1 MNELEYFKLDNRGQT
16 SVEVILLIGSI
27 LVISIIC
34 GTYIYK
40 INLEIND
47 LFNETLSKGRLF
59 LCSSR
64 RHVPR
69 SRQCDNWQPRRPPAD
84 APHGWEFR

>member
-47 LFNETLSKGRLF
+47 LFNQTLSKGRLF
-59 LCSSR
+59 LFNGR
-64 RHVPR
+64 
-69 SRQCDNWQPRRPPAD
+69 
-84 APHGWEFR
+84 E

>member
-1 MNELEYFKLDNRGQT
+1 MKESEYLKLDNRGQT

-47 LFNETLSKGRLF
+47 LFNQTLSKGRLF
-59 LCSSR
+59 LFNKL
-64 RHVPR
+64 
-69 SRQCDNWQPRRPPAD
+69 D
-84 APHGWEFR
+84 

>member
-1 MNELEYFKLDNRGQT
+1 MRELEYLKSDNRGQT

-47 LFNETLSKGRLF
+47 LFNQTLSKGRLF
-59 LCSSR
+59 LLNKL
-64 RHVPR
+64 
-69 SRQCDNWQPRRPPAD
+69 D
-84 APHGWEFR
+84 

>member
-1 MNELEYFKLDNRGQT
+1 MKILKCFRADNRGQT

-27 LVISIIC
+27 LVIAIIC

-47 LFNETLSKGRLF
+47 SFKQTLDKGRLY
-59 LCSSR
+59 LL
-64 RHVPR
+64 
-69 SRQCDNWQPRRPPAD
+69 NKIN
-84 APHGWEFR
+84 

>member
-1 MNELEYFKLDNRGQT
+1 MVRIMKELKYLKSDNKGQT

-40 INLEIND
+40 INLEINS
-47 LFNETLSKGRLF
+47 LYNQTLDKGRLY
-59 LCSSR
+59 LL
-64 RHVPR
+64 
-69 SRQCDNWQPRRPPAD
+69 NKLN
-84 APHGWEFR
+84 

>member
-1 MNELEYFKLDNRGQT
+1 MKGLEYLKLDNRGQT

-47 LFNETLSKGRLF
+47 LFNQTLSKGRLF
-59 LCSSR
+59 LLNKL
-64 RHVPR
+64 
-69 SRQCDNWQPRRPPAD
+69 D
-84 APHGWEFR
+84 

>member
-1 MNELEYFKLDNRGQT
+1 MNNLKHFKNDENGQT

-40 INLEIND
+40 INLEITD
-47 LFNETLSKGRLF
+47 LYNQTLEKGRLY
-59 LCSSR
+59 LI
-64 RHVPR
+64 
-69 SRQCDNWQPRRPPAD
+69 NKLN
-84 APHGWEFR
+84 

>member
-1 MNELEYFKLDNRGQT
+1 MNELEYLKLDNRGQT

-47 LFNETLSKGRLF
+47 LYNETLSKGRLF
-59 LCSSR
+59 LLNKL
-64 RHVPR
+64 
-69 SRQCDNWQPRRPPAD
+69 D
-84 APHGWEFR
+84 

>member
-1 MNELEYFKLDNRGQT
+1 MNELKYFKLDNRGQT

-47 LFNETLSKGRLF
+47 LFNQTLSKGRLF
-59 LCSSR
+59 LFNKL
-64 RHVPR
+64 
-69 SRQCDNWQPRRPPAD
+69 D
-84 APHGWEFR
+84 

>member
-40 INLEIND
+40 INLEINAQ
-47 LFNETLSKGRLF
+47 FNQTLSKGRLF
-59 LCSSR
+59 LF
-64 RHVPR
+64 
-69 SRQCDNWQPRRPPAD
+69 NKLN
-84 APHGWEFR
+84 

>member
-1 MNELEYFKLDNRGQT
+1 MKELKYLKLDNRGQT

-40 INLEIND
+40 INLEINE
-47 LFNETLSKGRLF
+47 LFNQTIAKGRLF
-59 LCSSR
+59 LL
-64 RHVPR
+64 
-69 SRQCDNWQPRRPPAD
+69 NKLN
-84 APHGWEFR
+84 

>member
-1 MNELEYFKLDNRGQT
+1 MKELKHFKSDNKGQT

-47 LFNETLSKGRLF
+47 IFNQTLSKGRVF
-59 LCSSR
+59 LLNKL
-64 RHVPR
+64 
-69 SRQCDNWQPRRPPAD
+69 D
-84 APHGWEFR
+84 

>member
-47 LFNETLSKGRLF
+47 LFNQTLVKGRLF
-59 LCSSR
+59 LF
-64 RHVPR
+64 
-69 SRQCDNWQPRRPPAD
+69 NKLK
-84 APHGWEFR
+84 

>member
-1 MNELEYFKLDNRGQT
+1 MNELEYLKLDNRGQT

-47 LFNETLSKGRLF
+47 LFNQTLSKGRLF
-59 LCSSR
+59 YLI
-64 RHVPR
+64 
-69 SRQCDNWQPRRPPAD
+69 N
-84 APHGWEFR
+84 

>member
-1 MNELEYFKLDNRGQT
+1 MKNSNAIQKLGYLKADNRGQT

-40 INLEIND
+40 INAEINYS
-47 LFNETLSKGRLF
+47 FNQTLDRGRLF
-59 LCSSR
+59 LLNKL
-64 RHVPR
+64 
-69 SRQCDNWQPRRPPAD
+69 NWKKTGNNPLIIKNS
-84 APHGWEFR
+84 

>member
-1 MNELEYFKLDNRGQT
+1 MKELKYLKLDNKGQT

-47 LFNETLSKGRLF
+47 LFNQTLSKGRIF
-59 LCSSR
+59 LLNKL
-64 RHVPR
+64 
-69 SRQCDNWQPRRPPAD
+69 D
-84 APHGWEFR
+84 

>member
-1 MNELEYFKLDNRGQT
+1 MNELEYLKLDNRGQT

-47 LFNETLSKGRLF
+47 LFNQTLSKGRLF
-59 LCSSR
+59 LFNKL
-64 RHVPR
+64 
-69 SRQCDNWQPRRPPAD
+69 D
-84 APHGWEFR
+84 

>member
-1 MNELEYFKLDNRGQT
+1 MKEPEYLKLDNRGQT

-47 LFNETLSKGRLF
+47 IFNQTLSKGRLF
-59 LCSSR
+59 LFNKL
-64 RHVPR
+64 
-69 SRQCDNWQPRRPPAD
+69 D
-84 APHGWEFR
+84 

>member
-1 MNELEYFKLDNRGQT
+1 MKELEYLKLDNRGQT

-47 LFNETLSKGRLF
+47 LFNQTLSKGRLF
-59 LCSSR
+59 LLNKL
-64 RHVPR
+64 
-69 SRQCDNWQPRRPPAD
+69 D
-84 APHGWEFR
+84 

>member
-1 MNELEYFKLDNRGQT
+1 MIKEINTLINDESGQT

-40 INLEIND
+40 INLEINN
-47 LFNETLSKGRLF
+47 LYNETLTKGRLY
-59 LCSSR
+59 LL
-64 RHVPR
+64 
-69 SRQCDNWQPRRPPAD
+69 NKI
-84 APHGWEFR
+84 

>member
-1 MNELEYFKLDNRGQT
+1 MMKELKYLKLDNRGQT

-47 LFNETLSKGRLF
+47 LFNQTLSKGRLF
-59 LCSSR
+59 LFNKL
-64 RHVPR
+64 
-69 SRQCDNWQPRRPPAD
+69 D
-84 APHGWEFR
+84 

>member
-1 MNELEYFKLDNRGQT
+1 MIKEINTLINDESGQT

-40 INLEIND
+40 INLEINN
-47 LFNETLSKGRLF
+47 LYNETLNKGRLY
-59 LCSSR
+59 LL
-64 RHVPR
+64 
-69 SRQCDNWQPRRPPAD
+69 NKI
-84 APHGWEFR
+84 

>member
-1 MNELEYFKLDNRGQT
+1 MENTMKTLKCLKEDNHGQT

-27 LVISIIC
+27 LVIAIIC

-47 LFNETLSKGRLF
+47 SFKQTLDKGRLY
-59 LCSSR
+59 LL
-64 RHVPR
+64 
-69 SRQCDNWQPRRPPAD
+69 NKIN
-84 APHGWEFR
+84 

>member
-1 MNELEYFKLDNRGQT
+1 MKEPEYLKLDNRGQT

-47 LFNETLSKGRLF
+47 IFNQTLSKGRVFCLI
-59 LCSSR
+59 
-64 RHVPR
+64 
-69 SRQCDNWQPRRPPAD
+69 N
-84 APHGWEFR
+84 

>member
-1 MNELEYFKLDNRGQT
+1 MNELEYLKLDNRGQT

-40 INLEIND
+40 NPVVGEIEKD
-47 LFNETLSKGRLF
+47 YQETLKKCRKIDYQYYVDLPWLYRIAGHILRLF
-59 LCSSR
+59 GPL
-64 RHVPR
+64 V
-69 SRQCDNWQPRRPPAD
+69 
-84 APHGWEFR
+84 

>member
-1 MNELEYFKLDNRGQT
+1 MMKELEYFKMDNRGQT

-47 LFNETLSKGRLF
+47 LFNQTLSKGRLF
-59 LCSSR
+59 LFNKL
-64 RHVPR
+64 
-69 SRQCDNWQPRRPPAD
+69 D
-84 APHGWEFR
+84 

>member
-1 MNELEYFKLDNRGQT
+1 MIYKLKLVDKLKLIKKDENGQT

-47 LFNETLSKGRLF
+47 LFNQTLEKGRDYL
-59 LCSSR
+59 LNR
-64 RHVPR
+64 I
-69 SRQCDNWQPRRPPAD
+69 
-84 APHGWEFR
+84 

>member
-1 MNELEYFKLDNRGQT
+1 MKELEYLKLDNKGQT

-47 LFNETLSKGRLF
+47 LFNQTLSKGRLF
-59 LCSSR
+59 LLNKL
-64 RHVPR
+64 
-69 SRQCDNWQPRRPPAD
+69 D
-84 APHGWEFR
+84 

>member
-1 MNELEYFKLDNRGQT
+1 MNKLECLKNDENGQT

-40 INLEIND
+40 INLEINELYNQTID
-47 LFNETLSKGRLF
+47 KGRLYLF
-59 LCSSR
+59 NKL
-64 RHVPR
+64 
-69 SRQCDNWQPRRPPAD
+69 N
-84 APHGWEFR
+84 

>member
-47 LFNETLSKGRLF
+47 LFNQTLFKGRLF
-59 LCSSR
+59 LLNKL
-64 RHVPR
+64 
-69 SRQCDNWQPRRPPAD
+69 D
-84 APHGWEFR
+84 